1 MTKIELDSIWNYY
14 LSLEKDLDKTS
25 RYIEPIG
32 QEDVHS
38 FEFAKLLIL
47 ACTEVESVLKAICF
61 EIEGKQVAGDIAAY
75 KGTILNKYPKIVEST
90 VIASR
95 LGKNLTPFKEWKNG
109 KLSWWEAYQKV
120 KHNRGE
126 FFNQATYRNVVS
138 AISALY
144 VLIFYLAKI
153 TDLTFRDNKS
163 SYIDSQYAHGYL
175 LIGPFESLP
184 DFKE

>member
-1 MTKIELDSIWNYY
+1 MIVNGYEMQTTFWQDFSIADRFGIDAV
-14 LSLEKDLDKTS
+14 KDTYN
-25 RYIEPIG
+25 R
-32 QEDVHS
+32 
-38 FEFAKLLIL
+38 A
-47 ACTEVESVLKAICF
+47 
-61 EIEGKQVAGDIAAY
+61 
-75 KGTILNKYPKIVEST
+75 
-90 VIASR
+90 
-95 LGKNLTPFKEWKNG
+95 FKEWKNG